1 MDITQLT
8 VSFKRVQSLPGY
20 CNVSSGLT
28 LTAEIDEADD
38 YLAVV
43 QRLHSEARLLVS
55 DRIDTELELV
65 GQPARYST
73 DPRYDL
79 LFWRSA
85 GLGVIIPSGWSSTD
99 LKTLP
104 GSWSFYHGP
113 DDAIYTG
120 QRLPALRQMSHA
132 AGLHCPEYQTIEEVC
147 SWTHYYLSTP
157 GLWCIVAVYTYALG
171 PAPDCDEEQY
181 LGRIAVPGDVYSE
194 LNADPALRLE
204 LETGYRSAGIL
215 LDNLSVDVPHIEA
228 VDDAHLWINSRLQE
242 LHPDEGDD
250 EEDSIDF

>member
-28 LTAEIDEADD
+28 VTADLSADD
-38 YLAVV
+38 DHLVV
-43 QRLHSEARLLVS
+43 EQRLHSEIRQAVN
-55 DRIDTELELV
+55 DRIDAELELV

-85 GLGVIIPSGWSSTD
+85 GLGVIIPNGWSSAD

-120 QRLPALRQMSHA
+120 QRLPNLRRMSRD
-132 AGLHCPEYQTIEEVC
+132 LNPYTEFETIKELC
-147 SWTHYYLSTP
+147 GWAHYYLSTP
-157 GLWCIVAVYTYALG
+157 GLWCIVKVYAYGLG
-171 PAPDCDEEQY
+171 PAPDCDKAVMS
-181 LGRIAVPGDVYSE
+181 LGRIAVPGEVYSD
-194 LNADPALRLE
+194 LNADPALKLE
-204 LETGYRSAGIL
+204 LETGYKSAGIL
-215 LDNLSVDVPHIEA
+215 PKNLNVDAPHIEA
-228 VDDAHLWINSRLQE
+228 IDDAHLWINTRFQE
-242 LHPDEGDD
+242 LHSGGGD

>member
-1 MDITQLT
+1 MNITQVT

-28 LTAEIDEADD
+28 ITADLSADDD
-38 YLAVV
+38 YLAVQ

-55 DRIDTELELV
+55 DRIDAELEQA

-85 GLGVIIPSGWSSTD
+85 GLGVIVPADLSPAD

-120 QRLPALRQMSHA
+120 QRLPNLRQMSRS
-132 AGLHCPEYQTIEEVC
+132 AGLYCPEYQTIDELC
-147 SWTHYYLSTP
+147 SWAHYYLSTP
-157 GLWCIVAVYTYALG
+157 GLWCIIKVYALG
-171 PAPDCDEEQY
+171 PAPDCDEQY
-181 LGRIAVPGDVYSE
+181 LGRIAVLGEQYSD
-194 LNADPALRLE
+194 LNADPELRIE
-204 LETGYRSAGIL
+204 LETGCRSAGIVSSN
-215 LDNLSVDVPHIEA
+215 NLSLNVLAIN
-228 VDDAHLWINSRLQE
+228 DANKWINARLQG
-242 LHPDEGDD
+242 LHPDAGD